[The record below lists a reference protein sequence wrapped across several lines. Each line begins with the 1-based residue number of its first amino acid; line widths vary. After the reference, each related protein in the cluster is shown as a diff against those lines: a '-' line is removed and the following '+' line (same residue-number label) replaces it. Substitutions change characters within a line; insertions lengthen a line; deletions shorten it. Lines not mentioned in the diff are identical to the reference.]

1 MISTLLFANLNQFA
15 KITSNDF
22 ELIEQKIVKRI
33 VKKRRALF
41 MEGETSRHLYFV
53 EKGALRS
60 YTVDKE
66 GNENVVQLVLE
77 NHWVGD
83 LYSFVTQVP
92 GHINIHTI
100 EDSEVLMLSH
110 FDLEQLYEQIP
121 ALERYFR
128 QLFQRAYVNLQQRY
142 NSALRDRA
150 EDRYRQLIR
159 EHPQIAARIPLLYIA
174 SYLGITPESLSRIRK
189 QLYIKE

>member
-1 MISTLLFANLNQFA
+1 MISTLLFANFNQFA
-15 KITSNDF
+15 KITSDDF
-22 ELIEQKIVKRI
+22 DLIEKKIVKRF
-33 VKKRRALF
+33 VKKRRPLL
-41 MEGETSRHLYFV
+41 MEGETSRYLYFV

-66 GNENVVQLVLE
+66 GNEHVIQLVVE

-83 LYSFVTQVP
+83 LYSFITQVP
-92 GHINIHTI
+92 GNINIYAI
-100 EDSEVLMLSH
+100 EDSEVLSMSYA
-110 FDLEQLYEQIP
+110 DLEELYEQIP
-121 ALERYFR
+121 SLERHFR

-142 NSALRDRA
+142 SSALSDHA
-150 EDRYRQLIR
+150 ENRYRLLIH

-189 QLYIKE
+189 QLYVKE